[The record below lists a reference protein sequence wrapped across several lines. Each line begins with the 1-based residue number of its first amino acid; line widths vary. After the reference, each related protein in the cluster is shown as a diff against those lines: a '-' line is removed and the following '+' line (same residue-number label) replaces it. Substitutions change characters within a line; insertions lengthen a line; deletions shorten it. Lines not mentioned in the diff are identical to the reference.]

1 MLPVLTTGPQ
11 STVKQQGIMV
21 NVELRLYI
29 VCCYKTKMADD
40 SKEIYPPLHPFE

>member
-1 MLPVLTTGPQ
+1 MLPVLTTGPH

-21 NVELRLYI
+21 NVELRYI

-40 SKEIYPPLHPFE
+40 SKEICPPLHPFE